1 MPFNNTFDNLRGNL
15 EQLEKGAGRVVEYTL
30 NSTSFQILKNIRRP
44 EALGGWPIDT
54 RTSYKKWGFKPAQI
68 KGKKVIFKIFNDAT
82 VNEQRAARGAKP
94 LSKNGDLAYAAFTYA
109 KGDGLLRRPI
119 APDIVENAIVDAS
132 KDIEDTFFRVL
143 NKFLTKRGRDAIVR

>member
-1 MPFNNTFDNLRGNL
+1 MNDTFDNIRANL

-54 RTSYKKWGFKPAQI
+54 RTSYKKWGFEPAEI
-68 KGKKVIFKIFNDAT
+68 KGEKVIFTIFNDAT
-82 VNEQRAARGAKP
+82 VNEQRATRGAKP

-119 APDIVENAIVDAS
+119 APNIVKNAIVNAT
-132 KDIEDTFFRVL
+132 ENLENTFFRVL